1 MSLESGASVVL
12 EQCLAVKPGEKVLI
26 VTDTRKE
33 GIGRALFSKAIELKS
48 EAIMMVMLPR
58 TRHGEEPPG
67 PVAEAMK
74 RADVVICPT
83 EYSLTHTQARR
94 EACEAGA
101 RIATMPGITE
111 EMFSEGAMTADYRE
125 LAELTAKVADLLTKA
140 ETASI
145 ENCGK
150 RLTLSLRGR
159 RALASTGLIHKPG
172 EFGNLPTG
180 EAYIAP
186 VEGTANGE
194 LIVDGSIAG
203 IGVLKS
209 PLRMEIEDGIAVGI
223 HGDSAAELERILGDR
238 AEARNI
244 AELGIGTNKKAR
256 LIGIA
261 LEDEKIYGTAH
272 IALGDNSTF
281 GGTVRAGVHID
292 CILLRPTIYLDD
304 EKVAEGGELRV

>member
-1 MSLESGASVVL
+1 MGLESGAKIVL
-12 EQCLAVKPGEKVLI
+12 EQCLSIKPGERVLI
-26 VTDTRKE
+26 VTDTKKE
-33 GIGRALFSKAIELKS
+33 PIGRALFSKAVELGS
-48 EAIMMVMLPR
+48 EAIMLTMLPR
-58 TRHGEEPPG
+58 SRHGEEPPG

-83 EYSLTHTQARR
+83 EYSLTHTQARK

-111 EMFSEGAMTADYRE
+111 GMFSEGAMTADYRE
-125 LAELTAKVADLLTKA
+125 LAELTVKVAELLTKA
-140 ETASI
+140 ETAVI
-145 ENCGK
+145 ENGGK
-150 RLTLSLRGR
+150 RLTLSLKGR
-159 RALASTGLIHKPG
+159 KALASTGLIHRPG

-194 LIVDGSIAG
+194 LIVDGSVAG
-203 IGVLKS
+203 IGILRS
-209 PLRMEIEDGIAVGI
+209 PLRIEVKGGIAVGI
-223 HGDSAAELERILGDR
+223 FGDSAAELERILGGGG
-238 AEARNI
+238 EARNV
-244 AELGIGTNKKAR
+244 AELGIGTKRKAR

-261 LEDEKIYGTAH
+261 LEDEKIYGSIH

-292 CILLRPTIYLDD
+292 CILLRPTLYLDG
-304 EKVAEGGELRV
+304 EKVVEGGELRV

>member
-1 MSLESGASVVL
+1 MGLESGVRVVL
-12 EQCLAVKPGEKVLI
+12 EQCLAIKPGEKVLI
-26 VTDTRKE
+26 VADTRKE
-33 GIGRALFSKAIELKS
+33 RIGKALFEKAIELRS
-48 EAIMMVMLPR
+48 EAIILTMLPR

-125 LAELTAKVADLLTKA
+125 LAELTVKVADLLTKA
-140 ETASI
+140 ETARI
-145 ENCGK
+145 ENGGK
-150 RLTLSLRGR
+150 RLTVSLKGR
-159 RALASTGLIHKPG
+159 RALASTGIIHKPG

-186 VEGTANGE
+186 VEGTASGE
-194 LIVDGSIAG
+194 LIVDGSVAG
-203 IGVLKS
+203 IGILKS
-209 PLRMEIEDGIAVGI
+209 PLRIEVEDGIAVRIAGE
-223 HGDSAAELERILGDR
+223 SAPDLEKMLGEGR
-238 AEARNI
+238 EARNI
-244 AELGIGTNKKAR
+244 AELGIGTNKRAR

-281 GGTVRAGVHID
+281 GGTVRAGVHLD
-292 CILLRPTIYLDD
+292 CILLKPTLYLDD
-304 EKVAEGGELRV
+304 EKVMEGGELRI

>member
-1 MSLESGASVVL
+1 MGLESGARIVL
-12 EQCLAVKPGEKVLI
+12 EQCLAIKPGERVLI
-26 VTDTRKE
+26 VTDTKKE
-33 GIGRALFSKAIELKS
+33 RIGRALFSKAIELGS
-48 EAIMMVMLPR
+48 EAIMLTMLPR
-58 TRHGEEPPG
+58 SRHGEEPPG
-67 PVAEAMK
+67 LVAEAMK

-125 LAELTAKVADLLTKA
+125 LAEITAKAAELLTKA
-140 ETASI
+140 EAARI
-145 ENCGK
+145 ENGGK
-150 RLTLSLRGR
+150 SLALSLRGR

-209 PLRMEIEDGIAVGI
+209 PLHIEVEDGIAVGI
-223 HGDSAAELERILGDR
+223 HGDSAAELERILGGGT
-238 AEARNI
+238 EARNI

-304 EKVAEGGELRV
+304 EKVVEGGRLRV